1 MNYQWKNEDKIHQ
14 LLGKETLEKLFCFV
28 NDGTLVKDNL
38 ESMSYSHN
46 MNVSQTYTMYE
57 GLLPSKILEKMLD
70 DWYEKTLCTMSPA
83 DAKKRLHEIL
93 EKTCARVIAAKV
105 EEVMGKQGT
114 GAGDARNG
122 GTGGVP
128 APASGLVQNTIGNNT
143 QPIMNW
149 GTINYNKQ

>member
-1 MNYQWKNEDKIHQ
+1 MNYQLRNLDKVHQ
-14 LLGKETLEKLFCFV
+14 LLGKQTLEKLFCYV
-28 NDGTLVKDNL
+28 NDGTLVKGNL

-93 EKTCARVIAAKV
+93 KKTCPPVIAVKV
-105 EEVMGKQGT
+105 EEVMGMQGI
-114 GAGDARNG
+114 GPGYGRNG

-128 APASGLVQNTIGNNT
+128 APARGLVQNTMGNNT
-143 QPIMNW
+143 QPIMNF
-149 GTINYNKQ
+149 GTMNFNKQ